1 MQVSD
6 ILRGQDRR
14 VETIPSTKSVLEAV
28 HRLNEHGIGSLLV
41 TGENDRIIGILT
53 ERDVL
58 RLSGDR
64 SEKLASITVAEAMTK
79 ELVTGGPE
87 DRITELLNVM
97 TQRRVRHLPIMKDE
111 KLIGLVSIGDLV
123 KAQLEQTAAENQQL
137 KNYIQGG

>member
-14 VETIPSTKSVLEAV
+14 VETIPATKSVLEAV
-28 HRLNEHGIGSLLV
+28 HQLNEHGIGSLLV
-41 TGENDRIIGILT
+41 TDENDRIIGILT

-64 SEKLASITVAEAMTK
+64 SDKLGSTTVAEAMTS
-79 ELVTGGPE
+79 ELVTGEPE

-97 TQRRVRHLPIMKDE
+97 TRRRVRHLPIMKDE

-123 KAQLEQTAAENQQL
+123 KAQLEQIAAENEQL
-137 KNYIQGG
+137 RNYIQGG